1 MLVSGHLRLSE
12 KMCCNVSD
20 IVDDVVTTVDNADN
34 EDDADGHLCRLAMR
48 ADVEEWGLSFPVP

>member
-12 KMCCNVSD
+12 KMCSNVND

-34 EDDADGHLCRLAMR
+34 ADMKMMPMAIC
-48 ADVEEWGLSFPVP
+48 ADWP